1 MEEVKR
7 AKSNNNSKQKIPV
20 YPNGRSSSL
29 RPTRSSNISLT
40 PVPGSAYKNHP
51 QHQQL
56 SISNQQ
62 MAPLAGT
69 MTTSQTALNNSLAQG
84 ILSQ

>member
-7 AKSNNNSKQKIPV
+7 AKSNTNSKQKIPV

-29 RPTRSSNISLT
+29 RPTRTSNISLT
-40 PVPGSAYKNHP
+40 PVPGSAYNN
-51 QHQQL
+51 QL
-56 SISNQQ
+56 SFTTNSNQQ
-62 MAPLAGT
+62 MVPLAAG
-69 MTTSQTALNNSLAQG
+69 TTSQTALNNSLAQG